1 METIP
6 QINFLPNPH
15 LNANLIP
22 GLSPVQVYVN
32 LFDIKLTKDLKMYE
46 YSYETSPQIPAGST
60 QFLLEIF
67 KIPSRQLKA
76 KYGLFFISGNSFY
89 SSKKVEEI
97 NIVKSRNRNVD
108 YTITISKCIK
118 DNFIKD
124 EDFKKNKNL
133 IELIIKD
140 ILLAN
145 PNIKRFEDVYIL
157 QNESKLEKPFIFYPG
172 YKISMIETD
181 RGNLLNVVPAHKLTR
196 SETIL
201 DFIKT
206 NKYNKDLI
214 NSKLVGCSFKFQFAK
229 RHYIIDEIFF
239 DRNPS
244 NQKINY
250 EGESNN
256 FIDYYQKAYNAEIKD
271 LNQPLILVRK
281 KGSNDEQINLYF
293 VPEFCNLTNI
303 EEEEISNS
311 NFLQNIFVYT
321 KLNPNEKVEIINNFL
336 NLLQD
341 ETENKLLE
349 NMSSKKKY
357 NEYGIN
363 IIPLGLIQA
372 YYMKKTE
379 FANEE
384 NKKIDAS
391 KFSGGRDK
399 VSLIKKISP
408 VNWVLFYEKNKDNN
422 EGYIIEK
429 LKAASG
435 KYGLTFNEP
444 TKIEMSCDDNA
455 QQWIDKANEYFGEGK
470 KENDFA
476 LFLLGNNSNYLYPKL
491 KVHSLCTNG
500 YISQVVKLDT
510 LWEADK
516 DRTIISICSKILLQ
530 INAKLGGATYTIKKN
545 EAIKDKKI
553 MLIGVDSSVHKDKN
567 NYGTGVAMVASIN
580 DSFTDFYNKV
590 YIIKKE
596 KEEKPGENT
605 YNEQFQFCISEFID
619 EAVEVYKKNN
629 SDNKPEWI
637 IIYRQGVSLQQKE
650 YLKGEIRKIDDTC
663 KTKNILY
670 YYILVN
676 TKSAFKFFEP
686 DKDKYG
692 KDIYFNPDSG
702 LLVLDGVINR
712 NLFEF
717 YIQPQYVNQGSAT
730 PTCFQVAYGNLNF
743 PEFIPKFTF
752 DLCHI
757 YSNWQGSIRI
767 PNVIKCAEKLSK
779 MTAKYKI
786 NELNDNLKKGQAYL

>member
-1 METIP
+1 METTP

-67 KIPSRQLKA
+67 KIPSRQLKV

-108 YTITISKCIK
+108 YTIIISKCIK

-124 EDFKKNKNL
+124 EDLKKNKNL

-145 PNIKRFEDVYIL
+145 PNVKRFEDVYIL

-311 NFLQNIFVYT
+311 NFLQNISVYT
-321 KLNPNEKVEIINNFL
+321 KLNPNEKVESINNFL

-379 FANEE
+379 FANEG

-455 QQWIDKANEYFGEGK
+455 QQWIDKADEYFGEGK

-500 YISQVVKLDT
+500 YISQIVKLDT

-516 DRTIISICSKILLQ
+516 DRTIMSICSKILLQ
-530 INAKLGGATYTIKKN
+530 INAKLGGATYTIKKDDV
-545 EAIKDKKI
+545 IKDKKI

>member
-1 METIP
+1 
-6 QINFLPNPH
+6 
-15 LNANLIP
+15 
-22 GLSPVQVYVN
+22 
-32 LFDIKLTKDLKMYE
+32 MYE

-67 KIPSRQLKA
+67 KIPSRQLKV

-124 EDFKKNKNL
+124 EDLKKNKNL

-172 YKISMIETD
+172 YKVSMIETD

-311 NFLQNIFVYT
+311 NFLQNISVYT
-321 KLNPNEKVEIINNFL
+321 KLNPNEKVESINNFL

-379 FANEE
+379 FANEG

-399 VSLIKKISP
+399 VSLIKIISP
-408 VNWVLFYEKNKDNN
+408 VNWVLFYEKNEDNN

-444 TKIEMSCDDNA
+444 TKIEMSRDDNA

-500 YISQVVKLDT
+500 FISQIIKLDT

-516 DRTIISICSKILLQ
+516 DRTIMSICSKILLQ
-530 INAKLGGATYTIKKN
+530 INA
-545 EAIKDKKI
+545 
-553 MLIGVDSSVHKDKN
+553 
-567 NYGTGVAMVASIN
+567 
-580 DSFTDFYNKV
+580 
-590 YIIKKE
+590 
-596 KEEKPGENT
+596 
-605 YNEQFQFCISEFID
+605 
-619 EAVEVYKKNN
+619 
-629 SDNKPEWI
+629 
-637 IIYRQGVSLQQKE
+637 
-650 YLKGEIRKIDDTC
+650 
-663 KTKNILY
+663 
-670 YYILVN
+670 
-676 TKSAFKFFEP
+676 
-686 DKDKYG
+686 
-692 KDIYFNPDSG
+692 
-702 LLVLDGVINR
+702 
-712 NLFEF
+712 
-717 YIQPQYVNQGSAT
+717 
-730 PTCFQVAYGNLNF
+730 
-743 PEFIPKFTF
+743 
-752 DLCHI
+752 
-757 YSNWQGSIRI
+757 
-767 PNVIKCAEKLSK
+767 
-779 MTAKYKI
+779 
-786 NELNDNLKKGQAYL
+786 

>member
-32 LFDIKLTKDLKMYE
+32 LFDIKLTKALKMYE

-67 KIPSRQLKA
+67 KIPSRQLKV

-97 NIVKSRNRNVD
+97 NIFKSRNRNVD

-124 EDFKKNKNL
+124 EDLKKNKNL

-172 YKISMIETD
+172 YKVSMIETD
-181 RGNLLNVVPAHKLTR
+181 RGNLLNVIPAHKLTR

-311 NFLQNIFVYT
+311 NFLQNISVYT
-321 KLNPNEKVEIINNFL
+321 KLNPNEKVESINNFL

-379 FANEE
+379 FANEG

-455 QQWIDKANEYFGEGK
+455 QQWIDKADEYFGEGK

-500 YISQVVKLDT
+500 FISQIIKLDT

-516 DRTIISICSKILLQ
+516 DRTIMSICSKILLQ
-530 INAKLGGATYTIKKN
+530 INAKLGGATYTIKKDDV
-545 EAIKDKKI
+545 IKDKKI

-629 SDNKPEWI
+629 SDNKPDWI

>member
-1 METIP
+1 M
-6 QINFLPNPH
+6 
-15 LNANLIP
+15 
-22 GLSPVQVYVN
+22 
-32 LFDIKLTKDLKMYE
+32 
-46 YSYETSPQIPAGST
+46 
-60 QFLLEIF
+60 
-67 KIPSRQLKA
+67 SR
-76 KYGLFFISGNSFY
+76 
-89 SSKKVEEI
+89 
-97 NIVKSRNRNVD
+97 
-108 YTITISKCIK
+108 
-118 DNFIKD
+118 
-124 EDFKKNKNL
+124 
-133 IELIIKD
+133 
-140 ILLAN
+140 
-145 PNIKRFEDVYIL
+145 
-157 QNESKLEKPFIFYPG
+157 
-172 YKISMIETD
+172 
-181 RGNLLNVVPAHKLTR
+181 
-196 SETIL
+196 
-201 DFIKT
+201 
-206 NKYNKDLI
+206 
-214 NSKLVGCSFKFQFAK
+214 
-229 RHYIIDEIFF
+229 
-239 DRNPS
+239 
-244 NQKINY
+244 
-250 EGESNN
+250 
-256 FIDYYQKAYNAEIKD
+256 
-271 LNQPLILVRK
+271 
-281 KGSNDEQINLYF
+281 
-293 VPEFCNLTNI
+293 
-303 EEEEISNS
+303 
-311 NFLQNIFVYT
+311 
-321 KLNPNEKVEIINNFL
+321 
-336 NLLQD
+336 
-341 ETENKLLE
+341 
-349 NMSSKKKY
+349 
-357 NEYGIN
+357 
-363 IIPLGLIQA
+363 
-372 YYMKKTE
+372 
-379 FANEE
+379 
-384 NKKIDAS
+384 
-391 KFSGGRDK
+391 
-399 VSLIKKISP
+399 
-408 VNWVLFYEKNKDNN
+408 
-422 EGYIIEK
+422 
-429 LKAASG
+429 
-435 KYGLTFNEP
+435 
-444 TKIEMSCDDNA
+444 DDNA
-455 QQWIDKANEYFGEGK
+455 QQWIDKTNEYFGEGK

-500 YISQVVKLDT
+500 YISQIVKLDT

-516 DRTIISICSKILLQ
+516 DRTIMSICSKILLQ
-530 INAKLGGATYTIKKN
+530 INAKLGGATYTIKKDDV
-545 EAIKDKKI
+545 IKDKKI

-567 NYGTGVAMVASIN
+567 NYGTGVAIVASIN

-596 KEEKPGENT
+596 KEEKQGENT

>member
-22 GLSPVQVYVN
+22 GLSSVQVYVN

-172 YKISMIETD
+172 YKVSMIETD
-181 RGNLLNVVPAHKLTR
+181 RGNLLNVIPAHKLTR

-311 NFLQNIFVYT
+311 NFLQNISVYT
-321 KLNPNEKVEIINNFL
+321 KLNPNEKVESINNFL

-444 TKIEMSCDDNA
+444 TKIVMSCDDNA

-629 SDNKPEWI
+629 SDNKPDWI